1 MKNGHLRNPFIA
13 MSRVNSASSRGTS
26 HRDVID
32 IDEDDQDAPVVLDVK
47 QKQPRKLVFAADQR
61 TAHSFFSRGPAL
73 AAASPV
79 HSVVASSDAVGG
91 SELDRGQP
99 IGVEIG
105 QSSQGQAKKAAAGA
119 AAHPFFSGVSRPE
132 PGKLRAGW
140 GGGVKEGE
148 EWLAPLPGRIW
159 PGHVGLPASMGESST
174 TRLRRRSEHGIQP
187 ADKNEHWRNW
197 SANTASH
204 RQYAAAPRTA
214 AAILPAAGS
223 ESAHPAMQSA
233 RKRQTGPNRA
243 SWCDRYR
250 PLTARQVLGN
260 ETESVYLRD
269 WLKALAVG
277 HEQRI
282 KITRRVPRTR
292 SALLDGWIVDDIAGF
307 PDDDADDADGGPE
320 GEQFETIYTA
330 PLPFDER
337 PAAYPSFRT
346 RLSNTMLL
354 AGPHGCGK
362 SAAVYAAAEELGW
375 EVFEVYPGIG
385 KRTGGALMNLVG
397 DVGKNHIVA
406 QTKSPGKPKPAI
418 NTFFGNGAKPHTGH
432 TAKKGRVEDDEV
444 VFLSSSQGS
453 QKDPIDF
460 LSDPQD
466 DDEAQNGAEKGF
478 KQSLI
483 LLDEADLLYEEEGTF
498 WPAVIS
504 LIAESRRPVILT
516 CNGTSPLLRA
526 NEYAVN
532 IG

>member
-1 MKNGHLRNPFIA
+1 M
-13 MSRVNSASSRGTS
+13 
-26 HRDVID
+26 
-32 IDEDDQDAPVVLDVK
+32 
-47 QKQPRKLVFAADQR
+47 
-61 TAHSFFSRGPAL
+61 
-73 AAASPV
+73 
-79 HSVVASSDAVGG
+79 
-91 SELDRGQP
+91 
-99 IGVEIG
+99 
-105 QSSQGQAKKAAAGA
+105 
-119 AAHPFFSGVSRPE
+119 
-132 PGKLRAGW
+132 
-140 GGGVKEGE
+140 
-148 EWLAPLPGRIW
+148 
-159 PGHVGLPASMGESST
+159 
-174 TRLRRRSEHGIQP
+174 
-187 ADKNEHWRNW
+187 
-197 SANTASH
+197 
-204 RQYAAAPRTA
+204 
-214 AAILPAAGS
+214 
-223 ESAHPAMQSA
+223 
-233 RKRQTGPNRA
+233 
-243 SWCDRYR
+243 
-250 PLTARQVLGN
+250 
-260 ETESVYLRD
+260 ESVYLRD

-307 PDDDADDADGGPE
+307 SDDGDADDADGGPE

-330 PLPFDER
+330 PLPFDAR

-354 AGPHGCGK
+354 TGPHGCGK

-418 NTFFGNGAKPHTGH
+418 NTFFGNGGQRDTLH
-432 TAKKGRVEDDEV
+432 TAKKDRVDDDEV

-466 DDEAQNGAEKGF
+466 EDDEQDAAEKGF

-483 LLDEADLLYEEEGTF
+483 LLDEADLLYEEESTF

-516 CNGTSPLLRA
+516 CNGTSSLLRA
-526 NEYAVN
+526 NEYAVTT
-532 IG
+532 G